1 MSFEDFVFNKIFG
14 GRLPARMKHY
24 AIRIDFDGSLY
35 LYREKTLGKYVCLR
49 KYIGQGGEA

>member
-1 MSFEDFVFNKIFG
+1 MSFEDFVFNKFFG